1 MSERFDVAAWFAA
14 MNDAGQEVL
23 AIEFVEGDLQ
33 LVVAGRSYDNA
44 RDAER
49 WAALTE
55 HRTAI
60 IAFLHTRNQEQ
71 AA

>member
-1 MSERFDVAAWFAA
+1 MSERFDAAAWFAA
-14 MNDAGQEVL
+14 MHEAGQDVL

-49 WAALTE
+49 WSALTA
-55 HRTAI
+55 HRAAI
-60 IAFLHTRNQEQ
+60 IAFLHTREQEQ